1 MKEWVI
7 NLIVSVFTFS
17 IIALLLPNGSTA
29 KYIKQLF
36 SVIMI
41 FVLLQ
46 PFLNNEVVDTE
57 SLVFNDDIAFVQ
69 NDFLDYAHD
78 KNVLNFKENINKIL
92 SNLGFEDS
100 DVQIIHYTDENYN
113 LKIEK
118 VVVNLKNSVI
128 KSDREHIVI
137 IDQIKTSIAQYL
149 SIDKNMVAIYD

>member
-7 NLIVSVFTFS
+7 SLIVSVFTFS

-46 PFLNNEVVDTE
+46 PLLNKELFDAE

-92 SNLGFEDS
+92 SN
-100 DVQIIHYTDENYN
+100 
-113 LKIEK
+113 
-118 VVVNLKNSVI
+118 
-128 KSDREHIVI
+128 
-137 IDQIKTSIAQYL
+137 
-149 SIDKNMVAIYD
+149 